1 MKLLYWD
8 EACHYP
14 VLSQRRGKSFPSTL
28 LPLYM
33 SRLVSGM
40 LERDGR

>member
-14 VLSQRRGKSFPSTL
+14 VLSQSWGKTFPSTP